1 MTPGLVP
8 TNPVLTTFCSGLCI
22 FYDKI
27 NCLLLKSINTLI
39 VLVFVCLYPI
49 NNKTAQPIRPI
60 FCVGPHMTPG
70 NVYGCSKLQKMCVQK
85 FLIFVKFQNY
95 LKIHHFFFS
104 FRLYK
109 ETMLFHLDL
118 LNQAKNILVVLQS
131 SSVKVWDKSVK
142 RFLSS
147 DRTFK

>member
-8 TNPVLTTFCSGLCI
+8 TNPVLTTFCFGLCI

-27 NCLLLKSINTLI
+27 NCLLLKSIDWVSVYL
-39 VLVFVCLYPI
+39 FVS
-49 NNKTAQPIRPI
+49 NKRQNGSTNQANI
-60 FCVGPHMTPG
+60 FCGTSHDPREGLWMLKGTK
-70 NVYGCSKLQKMCVQK
+70 NGCSKVFDFCKISELFKNPWT
-85 FLIFVKFQNY
+85 FFVC
-95 LKIHHFFFS
+95 

-118 LNQAKNILVVLQS
+118 LNQAKNILLVLQN

-147 DRTFK
+147 DRTSK